1 MATTQM
7 SFADVGTLF
16 NTISNELEGGVSTQ
30 NQALLVNQ
38 VTTVQTQLQ
47 GLVDS
52 GMFNNLIDDAG
63 NANPGAVVRVQ
74 NIADQMNFLK
84 QEIGAYGGS
93 TFDPKYINDVVRD
106 VQDIVGND
114 DNLTALAQQGG
125 HAGFQQVSFLLTPA
139 TPFADSGAQ
148 TTALLQFISDTNSLT
163 ERAQTLAGT
172 DPNSADVQQLIADIQ
187 TFSHNADAYS
197 TSQGGLFSARFNNE
211 FAHDGV
217 QGTASREL
225 IAGLQHG
232 DANLVAG
239 AVDVLLDNANDVQG
253 NMLTQ
258 GNTFTPAPNGGIPA
272 NINNVHDAGA
282 VFDDAVT
289 KLIGGVYSGN
299 QQSVVDDLNATQKG
313 LMAAIPNEG
322 ITGDALN
329 HVNQVISLLGQESS
343 LVAGVNTATPTQVS
357 DVNGQIGQITAE
369 ILNIINNDATLADLA
384 NSSDDNFSF
393 VALPQG
399 TSPASSAGGVASTP
413 TTPGTPATPPA
424 SGGGTT
430 PVTPPAAG
438 GQGGAEVVASNHDGG
453 AGHHHDPQVGQDAHL
468 HDAHFHHLWG

>member
-7 SFADVGTLF
+7 SFAEIGTLY
-16 NTISNELEGGVSTQ
+16 NTISNELEGGVTPQ
-30 NQALLVNQ
+30 NQTTLLNQ
-38 VTTVQTQLQ
+38 VATVQTQIQ

-52 GMFNNLIDDAG
+52 GIFNNLIDDVG
-63 NANPGAVVRVQ
+63 NPNPGAVVRVQ

-114 DNLTALAQQGG
+114 DNLAALAQQGG
-125 HAGFQQVSFLLTPA
+125 HSGFQQVSFLLTPPA
-139 TPFADSGAQ
+139 PFADSGAQ

-163 ERAQTLAGT
+163 ERAQGLAGT
-172 DPNSADVQQLIADIQ
+172 DPHSADVQQLIADIE

-197 TSQGGLFSARFNNE
+197 TAQGGLFSARFNNE
-211 FAHDGV
+211 FAFNGV

-225 IAGLQHG
+225 VAGLEKG

-239 AVDVLLDNANDVQG
+239 AVDVLLDNAEDVQG

-272 NINNVHDAGA
+272 NIATVHDAGA

-299 QQSVVDDLNATQKG
+299 QQSILDDLNATQTG
-313 LMAAIPNEG
+313 LHAAIANEG
-322 ITGDALN
+322 ITGDALSNIN
-329 HVNQVISLLGQESS
+329 HVLSLLGQETS
-343 LVAGVNTATPTQVS
+343 LVGSINTASPAPVS
-357 DVNGQIGQITAE
+357 TVNGQINQIQAE
-369 ILNIINNDATLADLA
+369 ILNIINHDATLADLA
-384 NSSDDNFSF
+384 NSSDDDFSF
-393 VALPQG
+393 VALPPG
-399 TSPASSAGGVASTP
+399 TTPTTNPIVASTA
-413 TTPGTPATPPA
+413 PATPP
-424 SGGGTT
+424 
-430 PVTPPAAG
+430 TPPPVGEANPPAPPSPAG
-438 GQGGAEVVASNHDGG
+438 QSGNGVVASNHDSG
-453 AGHHHDPQVGQDAHL
+453 APTPQPEPDAVHHTHGP
-468 HDAHFHHLWG
+468 DAHFHHLWG